1 MGPHGAGG
9 YQGDTRGGYQG
20 DARGRLVGRAGGNA
34 GLEGR
39 RRSFRSHMP
48 QSFKR
53 TASSHSATTATP
65 DQVAAGMEHA
75 DTGGASLA
83 LVQLLWCLSAQ
94 LGPVRL
100 LILHGLSSQNLALI
114 TSD

>member
-1 MGPHGAGG
+1 MPGGGWSGEPAAMPGWKGGGAASAA
-9 YQGDTRGGYQG
+9 TC
-20 DARGRLVGRAGGNA
+20 
-34 GLEGR
+34 R
-39 RRSFRSHMP
+39 RV
-48 QSFKR
+48 
-53 TASSHSATTATP
+53 SSALPAHSATTATP